1 MNMARLS
8 RWFWQLVLADGVS
21 ELGNQAGWM
30 ACTWAVLSR
39 PNGIE
44 WASVLSFGYGVCVAG
59 ANCIAGAL
67 FDRFPVKRL
76 SVFASLTLAIIWTA
90 LAVCVMFVSPVWI
103 WLCLLMMAG
112 LIAPFTEL
120 AWMVFV
126 PTLVADDQLE
136 RANGMGELIFQAGVF
151 AGPLVGS
158 WLIAVVGSPAA
169 LLVDALTFVAAALA
183 IHCLKVPMS
192 LTETGAKAPRGAWWQ
207 SLRTGARYLF
217 SHRVV
222 LVVTA
227 LAFVLNF
234 AYGVMDIALPTMVQR
249 QFFQPATRLGML
261 IGLQALGMGIAA
273 CFYSWQGRR
282 LRHPSWPL
290 WLIGMFGLCMSSY
303 FFARGQLFDIAIP
316 TFLAGT
322 VFGMVPPMFRA
333 VIQRT
338 VPTRVRGAV
347 FGIRAAVISF
357 SVPLG
362 GFVAGNASVL
372 FGWRPSMVIGG
383 MAVAVTLLSLGCW
396 LWMRR
401 DSAMAAL
408 VDNQ

>member
-1 MNMARLS
+1 M
-8 RWFWQLVLADGVS
+8 
-21 ELGNQAGWM
+21 
-30 ACTWAVLSR
+30 
-39 PNGIE
+39 
-44 WASVLSFGYGVCVAG
+44 
-59 ANCIAGAL
+59 
-67 FDRFPVKRL
+67 KHL
-76 SVFASLTLAIIWTA
+76 SVFACLALAIIWSA

-103 WLCLLMMAG
+103 WFCLLLMAG

-126 PTLVADDQLE
+126 PVLVADDQLE
-136 RANGMGELIFQAGVF
+136 RANGMGELVFQAGVF
-151 AGPLVGS
+151 TGPLVGS
-158 WLIAVVGSPAA
+158 WLIAIVGSPAA
-169 LLVDALTFVAAALA
+169 LLVDAWTFVVAALA
-183 IHCLKVPMS
+183 IPCLKVPMFVS
-192 LTETGAKAPRGAWWQ
+192 ETDAKAPRGAWWK
-207 SLRTGARYLF
+207 SLQTGARYLIT
-217 SHRVV
+217 HRVV

-234 AYGVMDIALPTMVQR
+234 AYGVIDIALPTMVQR

-273 CFYSWQGRR
+273 CFYSWQGQR
-282 LRHPSWPL
+282 LHHPSWPF

-333 VIQRT
+333 IIQRA

-347 FGIRAAVISF
+347 FGIRAALISF

-372 FGWRPSMVIGG
+372 FGWRPSMVISG
-383 MAVAVTLLSLGCW
+383 MAVVVTLAGLGCW

-401 DSAMAAL
+401 DCALETL
-408 VDNQ
+408 VDHQ